1 MRARAL
7 TMNPLRVSAWR
18 RAPRQ
23 RLESGLTGPGAAM
36 LWVAIFGRAEPPL
49 HLPLSRIAVR
59 LREIAL
65 ALLLGALGLMLVLAT
80 RLALAL
86 HGAASLRDGLHAWFV
101 RLV

>member
-18 RAPRQ
+18 RAPR
-23 RLESGLTGPGAAM
+23 RLDAGLTGPGAAM
-36 LWVAIFGRAEPPL
+36 LWVAIFGRAEPRL
-49 HLPLSRIAVR
+49 KLPLSRVAVR

-65 ALLLGALGLMLVLAT
+65 ALLLGALGLALVLAA
-80 RLALAL
+80 RLALAM
-86 HGAASLRDGLHAWFV
+86 HGAVSLHDGLHDWFA